1 MKKNTKET
9 NKQITTAIG
18 SIMYIVE
25 SAQKIPMAIQLK
37 HLSKSLFV
45 KVYTAPLNRLGFPQC
60 INKVD

>member
-37 HLSKSLFV
+37 HLSKSQETSHI
-45 KVYTAPLNRLGFPQC
+45 KSRYMYLGY
-60 INKVD
+60 